1 MNILVVY
8 SSKTGFTKRYAQWI
22 KEVVPC
28 TCVEAKEAEK
38 LEVGNYDVILYGGG
52 FYAGKIHGV
61 EWLKSRL
68 PKLEGKR
75 TAVFCHRRNASR
87 GPGSGKG
94 HSTEFHRRRIRGKF
108 PVFICEAVLIMKIW
122 IGKAG

>member
-75 TAVFCHRRNASR
+75 TAVFAT
-87 GPGSGKG
+87 GATPPEAPEVEKG
-94 HSTEFHRRRIRGKF
+94 HSTEFHRRRIRENFLFLSAKRY
-108 PVFICEAVLIMKIW
+108 
-122 IGKAG
+122 